1 MITPLDWQALLF
13 VPVGAEKHLA
23 SAIRLRPDAV
33 ILDLEDAVAADA
45 KGAARAALRD
55 AQAQLGQAGIS
66 CALRINGPLRHMV
79 DDLTAAD
86 LSLLRAVI
94 VPKCEDDR
102 ALRNAAEVTAG
113 QIALIALIESP
124 LGLRRL
130 QQITAVP
137 EVQALMLG
145 SEDYCAGLGVHPDKG
160 ALDLVTA
167 ELAIAAAPRG
177 LLPIGFPGSI
187 ANFRDLDLYA
197 AQIAKGRDQGMRAVA
212 AIHPAQ
218 LPVIRATLAPSEA
231 EIAWAAKV
239 LASAATQ
246 GAVYALDGAMI
257 DAPVIARARQITAAA
272 GRKP

>member
-1 MITPLDWQALLF
+1 MITSLDWQTLLF
-13 VPVGAEKHLA
+13 VPLGAEKHLA

-33 ILDLEDAVAADA
+33 ILDLEDAVAANA
-45 KGAARAALRD
+45 KADARAALTM
-55 AQAQLGQAGIS
+55 AQAQLAQAGIG
-66 CALRINGPLRHMV
+66 CALRINGPLRLMV
-79 DDLTAAD
+79 DDLLAAD
-86 LSLLRAVI
+86 HGLLHAII

-102 ALRNAAEVTAG
+102 GLRNAAELTAG

-130 QQITAVP
+130 AQITSVT

-160 ALDLVTA
+160 ALDMVTA

-187 ANFRDLDLYA
+187 ANFRNLDLYA
-197 AQIAKGRDQGMRAVA
+197 AQIAKGRGQGMRAVA

-218 LPVIRATLAPSEA
+218 LPVIRATLAPTDSEV
-231 EIAWAAKV
+231 AWATKV
-239 LASAATQ
+239 LSSAATQ

-257 DAPVIARARQITAAA
+257 DAPVVTRARQILAAA
-272 GRKP
+272 RRNS